1 MVRLDGLMVGLDGL
15 MVGLDGLMVGLD
27 GSMVGS
33 QSVPLENN
41 KSVSHLQ
48 VLISVVTSLKVSQ
61 RKSFSS

>member
-1 MVRLDGLMVGLDGL
+1 MVGLDGF
-15 MVGLDGLMVGLD
+15 MVGLD